1 MKVLLSILCGT
12 IILFVGGC
20 VVTLGG
26 DGGLLA
32 AVSWGIVVL
41 NALMIAAMWGISGPL
56 RPVFIGMA
64 VIDVAVAMLLGGLTL
79 TYAGSDPD
87 MLRWGLLTAL
97 AFLVKAGLSVAV
109 SRRAGNL
116 QQ

>member
-1 MKVLLSILCGT
+1 MKIVLSILCGT

-20 VVTLGG
+20 VFTLGG

-41 NALMIAAMWGISGPL
+41 NALMIAAMWGVSGPL

-64 VIDVAVAMLLGGLTL
+64 VVEVAAALLLGGLTL
-79 TYAGSDPD
+79 TYAGGDQD

-97 AFLVKAGLSVAV
+97 AFLVKSALSVAV
-109 SRRAGNL
+109 SRQVKD
-116 QQ
+116 QQQ